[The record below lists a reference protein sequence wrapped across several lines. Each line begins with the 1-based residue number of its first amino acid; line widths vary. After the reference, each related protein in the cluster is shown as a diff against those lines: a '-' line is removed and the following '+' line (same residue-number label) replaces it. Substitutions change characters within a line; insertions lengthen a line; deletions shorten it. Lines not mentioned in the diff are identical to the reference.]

1 MPLNQAPVG
10 ASTFTITANTNQLD
24 LSPELAELIRT
35 DNTVFLSRLG
45 GVGMTASQVRHYWNE
60 DKLISNLSGAP
71 GSLDATTTTL
81 TVNTGDGVKF
91 KTGTLFRDTA
101 KGQTEVLRVV
111 SVAGDVLTLDTRG
124 YGGVA
129 AQTHATGFTILI
141 IAHTRQESQDMNEDD
156 TQERTSANN
165 LLQIFQ
171 RGVRIGYTREKIT
184 NNAIAS
190 EFAHQVAY
198 RLKEEMRALDNSL
211 LNSVK
216 SLDSGSN
223 SDFRSMGGLNQFVSA
238 STTNAITTV
247 ENLSETVVNN
257 MAELIVKQAGT
268 IENGFLLCSPK
279 MRRVISTFDQAFR
292 RGTFDQTRAGYYVEK
307 FVTDMGIDLE
317 VIQDPWQPDDTIIV
331 GDLARCKLIAL
342 QNDEMRFEELAK
354 LGRSYRG
361 QITGQY
367 SAEFRNAQGAFAWH
381 NNLS

>member
-1 MPLNQAPVG
+1 
-10 ASTFTITANTNQLD
+10 
-24 LSPELAELIRT
+24 
-35 DNTVFLSRLG
+35 
-45 GVGMTASQVRHYWNE
+45 
-60 DKLISNLSGAP
+60 
-71 GSLDATTTTL
+71 
-81 TVNTGDGVKF
+81 
-91 KTGTLFRDTA
+91 
-101 KGQTEVLRVV
+101 
-111 SVAGDVLTLDTRG
+111 
-124 YGGVA
+124 
-129 AQTHATGFTILI
+129 
-141 IAHTRQESQDMNEDD
+141 
-156 TQERTSANN
+156 
-165 LLQIFQ
+165 
-171 RGVRIGYTREKIT
+171 
-184 NNAIAS
+184 
-190 EFAHQVAY
+190 
-198 RLKEEMRALDNSL
+198 
-211 LNSVK
+211 
-216 SLDSGSN
+216 
-223 SDFRSMGGLNQFVSA
+223 
-238 STTNAITTV
+238 
-247 ENLSETVVNN
+247 